1 MPQAKIASHN
11 VPKRPLLIIYRFLLL
26 ATNHYG
32 KTIITILLL
41 LVNNFL
47 VIADSL
53 YLRHILDK
61 FLINPA
67 VGNLIKD
74 IVILGLIYLL
84 ANLALLL
91 AAYIYLPVAAAI
103 LKNLRERLFAHTQTL
118 PMKYFSEQK
127 TGELLS
133 HYTNDMDLLTG
144 FISYS
149 LPNVFSSTVMMIL
162 VLMAMFYL
170 SWQLSLIFF
179 FSLLLIFLVSRF
191 LLSLSRKY
199 YLTLSKSL
207 AKVNGFAQEM
217 IMGQKVIKIFTK
229 EKEIQEK
236 FSKNTQRLFSDSLK
250 AQQWGGLIF
259 PTMMYAGNLQYLLIA
274 LFGGLMIYY
283 QFSLISVGALIAFLR
298 LSRDLSIHFNRFA
311 AQMNA
316 LMMALAGGERIFSLL
331 DETSESDGG
340 SIELV
345 TTKKS
350 HQAPFGLIWRD
361 TCPTSLYQERP
372 LKGEVE
378 FSGVDF
384 AYGDK
389 KVLQKLNFKIKP
401 GSKFAFVGSTGAGKT
416 TITNLLNQF
425 YAPAAGEIYYDGLPL
440 SQLKKTSLRRSIA
453 MVFQETYLFSGTIA
467 ENILYGNSHASL
479 AEVKR
484 ISKLV
489 GADSF
494 IRNLPKGYHTRF
506 DKSLDLSA
514 GQKQLIAIARALIAN
529 PPVLILDEATAN
541 VDTRL
546 EQLVQKGLA
555 QLMKGRTV
563 LIIAHRLSTI
573 SNADT
578 IVVLDKGKIVEQ
590 GTHRQ
595 LLAKKGY
602 YWQLTQGLKELD

>member
-1 MPQAKIASHN
+1 MPQAKTASHN

-149 LPNVFSSTVMMIL
+149 LPNVFSSTVMMTL

-259 PTMMYAGNLQYLLIA
+259 PVADRK
-274 LFGGLMIYY
+274 
-283 QFSLISVGALIAFLR
+283 SV
-298 LSRDLSIHFNRFA
+298 
-311 AQMNA
+311 
-316 LMMALAGGERIFSLL
+316 
-331 DETSESDGG
+331 
-340 SIELV
+340 V
-345 TTKKS
+345 
-350 HQAPFGLIWRD
+350 
-361 TCPTSLYQERP
+361 
-372 LKGEVE
+372 
-378 FSGVDF
+378 
-384 AYGDK
+384 
-389 KVLQKLNFKIKP
+389 
-401 GSKFAFVGSTGAGKT
+401 
-416 TITNLLNQF
+416 
-425 YAPAAGEIYYDGLPL
+425 
-440 SQLKKTSLRRSIA
+440 
-453 MVFQETYLFSGTIA
+453 
-467 ENILYGNSHASL
+467 
-479 AEVKR
+479 
-484 ISKLV
+484 
-489 GADSF
+489 
-494 IRNLPKGYHTRF
+494 
-506 DKSLDLSA
+506 
-514 GQKQLIAIARALIAN
+514 
-529 PPVLILDEATAN
+529 
-541 VDTRL
+541 
-546 EQLVQKGLA
+546 
-555 QLMKGRTV
+555 
-563 LIIAHRLSTI
+563 
-573 SNADT
+573 
-578 IVVLDKGKIVEQ
+578 
-590 GTHRQ
+590 
-595 LLAKKGY
+595 
-602 YWQLTQGLKELD
+602 